1 MKVLEGKV
9 WITGQGLT
17 NACVG
22 INDDGYIGAVKK
34 ILKGDEHTTTSD
46 VILPAATD
54 MHVHFRDPGNPE
66 KEVWATG
73 SAAAACGASPG
84 TKESATVCPN

>member
-17 NACVG
+17 DACVG

-34 ILKGDEHTTTSD
+34 NLK
-46 VILPAATD
+46 
-54 MHVHFRDPGNPE
+54 RN
-66 KEVWATG
+66 
-73 SAAAACGASPG
+73 
-84 TKESATVCPN
+84 ESE

>member
-34 ILKGDEHTTTSD
+34 ILKGDDHTTTTD
-46 VILPAATD
+46 IILPAAL
-54 MHVHFRDPGNPE
+54 
-66 KEVWATG
+66 
-73 SAAAACGASPG
+73 
-84 TKESATVCPN
+84 TV